1 MVYGG
6 EKEAKKQAKPVTI
19 GTFHKMREAGE
30 PIACLTAYDASFARR
45 VDAAGMDF
53 VLVGDTLGMVVQGR
67 ASTVPV
73 TMNDMVY
80 HTQLVAR
87 GLERAFLVAD
97 MPFLSYTTPG
107 VALRNAGRLMQ
118 EGGARM
124 VKLEGTGA
132 QAEIVAALADNGI
145 PVCAHLGLRPQ
156 AVEKLGGFRIQGRDS
171 VAAEELVE
179 DARTLEAAGADI
191 ILLECIPRELARRI
205 HGKVSVPV
213 IGIGA
218 GAQVDGQILVLYDIL
233 DITTG
238 GKPRFAKNYM
248 DGAGDIQAALEA
260 YVREVKDGTY
270 PQKEHG
276 FD

>member
-6 EKEAKKQAKPVTI
+6 DAGGPRPLRLSALR
-19 GTFHKMREAGE
+19 KMRADGE
-30 PIACLTAYDASFARR
+30 PIACLTAYDASFAKRI
-45 VDAAGMDF
+45 DAAGTDL

-73 TMNDMVY
+73 SVDDMVY

-87 GLERAFLVAD
+87 GLHRAYLVAD
-97 MPFLSYTTPG
+97 MPFLSYTDVP

-124 VKLEGTGA
+124 IKLEGTGE
-132 QAEIVAALADNGI
+132 QAEIVAALAANGI

-156 AVEKLGGFRIQGRDS
+156 AVEKLSGFRIQGREP
-171 VAAEELVE
+171 EEAKRIIE
-179 DARTLEAAGADI
+179 DARELEQAGADI
-191 ILLECIPRELARRI
+191 ILLECIPRELAGRI
-205 HGKVSVPV
+205 HEAVSVPV

-218 GAQVDGQILVLYDIL
+218 GPDVDGQILVLYDIL

-238 GKPRFAKNYM
+238 RKPSFAKNYM
-248 DGAGDIQAALEA
+248 AGADSIQAALET
-260 YVREVKDGTY
+260 YVKEVKGKIY
-270 PQKEHG
+270 PAPEHT
-276 FD
+276 FE

>member
-6 EKEAKKQAKPVTI
+6 DTGEPKPLSLAALR
-19 GTFHKMREAGE
+19 KMREAGD

-45 VDAAGMDF
+45 IDAAGTDL

-67 ASTVPV
+67 SSTVPV
-73 TMNDMVY
+73 SVDDMVY
-80 HTQLVAR
+80 HTRMVAR
-87 GLERAFLVAD
+87 GLRRAYLVAD
-97 MPFLSYTTPG
+97 MPFLSYTDVPA
-107 VALRNAGRLMQ
+107 ALRNAGRLMQ

-156 AVEKLGGFRIQGRDS
+156 AVEKLSGFRIQGREPKE
-171 VAAEELVE
+171 AKRIIE
-179 DARTLEAAGADI
+179 DAKALEEAGADI
-191 ILLECIPRELARRI
+191 ILLECIPRDLAGRI
-205 HGKVSVPV
+205 HQAVSVPV

-218 GAQVDGQILVLYDIL
+218 GPEVDGQILVLYDIL
-233 DITTG
+233 DITSG
-238 GKPRFAKNYM
+238 RKPSFAKNFM
-248 DGAGDIQAALEA
+248 QGAESIQAALES
-260 YVREVKDGTY
+260 YVKAVKDKTY
-270 PQKEHG
+270 PAPEHT